1 MRLFNEAGVP
11 ATPVNNLRE
20 VLADPQA
27 DARGLVWEQAHPKL
41 GSVPL
46 AANALQH
53 MSRTPARPS
62 SHPPLL
68 GEHSR
73 SLLAGELGLGEDENR
88 RAGGG
93 RRDQDRRRALNRS
106 RSRWRR

>member
-11 ATPVNNLRE
+11 ATPINNLAE

-27 DARGLVWEQAHPKL
+27 DARGLVWEQEHPKL
-41 GSVPL
+41 GVVPL

-73 SLLAGELGLGEDENR
+73 TLLAAELGLGADEIDALEADGVIKT
-88 RAGGG
+88 AGG
-93 RRDQDRRRALNRS
+93 
-106 RSRWRR
+106 